1 MMTKIQNSRMSVLSC
16 GETKVCMNPYILEA
30 ISQLKPK
37 KSDSDGICSEHLRYA
52 SSSVAKSLANFF
64 TSVVRHGY
72 MPHCLRD
79 CVLTPIP
86 KSGKDI
92 SSSQNYRAIALAS
105 SLSKVLEHLILK
117 KYSYG

>member
-1 MMTKIQNSRMSVLSC
+1 MTIFIILLNSCHLS
-16 GETKVCMNPYILEA
+16 EVSFSNVDVLEA

-52 SSSVAKSLANFF
+52 SSSVAKFLANFF

-79 CVLTPIP
+79 
-86 KSGKDI
+86 
-92 SSSQNYRAIALAS
+92 
-105 SLSKVLEHLILK
+105 
-117 KYSYG
+117 

>member
-1 MMTKIQNSRMSVLSC
+1 MLHRLLQNL
-16 GETKVCMNPYILEA
+16 
-30 ISQLKPK
+30 
-37 KSDSDGICSEHLRYA
+37 
-52 SSSVAKSLANFF
+52 FF

-117 KYSYG
+117 KYSSFLSTSHLQFGFKSGFSTTLCTGVLFHVISTVALQCWGVFWMPVKLLV